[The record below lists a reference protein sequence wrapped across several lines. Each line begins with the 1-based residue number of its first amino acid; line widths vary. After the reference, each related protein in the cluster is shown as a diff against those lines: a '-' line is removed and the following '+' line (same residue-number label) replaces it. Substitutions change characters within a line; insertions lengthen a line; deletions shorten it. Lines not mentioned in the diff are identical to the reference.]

1 MLIHVFRSGYCSSP
15 QYSGLLRPILLSF
28 RHNGIHQQFRIHTR
42 IITSTEVV
50 SRGARQSN
58 LFHNSLIVSL
68 GRRYQSGTRISNVT
82 STTPNANDSK
92 PDNSLK
98 VPKAR
103 LKSTDVKRLL
113 EFAKSERWNIAGGI
127 SCLLISS
134 VITMSVPFGLGKILD
149 VIYSTSA
156 ESGIAKEKLDQFC
169 LLLAGVFL
177 LGGLANFGRVYL
189 FGNASL
195 RITKSIRTKV
205 YCSMMN
211 QEAGWFDRKGTGEL
225 VNRLSADTYLV
236 GNSLSMNLSDGLRST
251 AMILAGAGMMV
262 YTSPHLALV
271 GMCIVP
277 CVAGMAIVYGRYVRN
292 ITKELMDKYA
302 EVMKIGEE
310 RLGNVKTVKMFCKE
324 KFENQMFT
332 EQLLS
337 ALKIGYRET
346 RARATFYGMTG
357 LSGNIIILSVLYYG
371 GTMVSNSEMTVGA
384 LTSFILYA
392 GYTAI
397 SIGGLSNF
405 YTELNKGVGSAARLW
420 EIIDRKFLIPVEGGL
435 ELRHAP
441 NGELVFNNVTFNY
454 PSRPN
459 ANVLSNLS
467 LRIDPGTSTAVV
479 GKSGSGKSTLASL
492 LLRLYDPQAGSILLD
507 GRDLKEL
514 NPTSLRRHIGAVNQE
529 PVLFSGSIRE
539 NILYGLN
546 SDENI
551 SESDIQR
558 VIREAHVYEFA
569 KDFPDGLNTLVG
581 QRGIMLSGGQKQRVA
596 IARAII
602 RNPKILILDE
612 ATSAL
617 DAASEELIQN
627 ALENLTK
634 NRTVLTIAHRL
645 STIRNA
651 TNIAVLQDGRI
662 VEHGNYQ
669 QLIAMPAGIF
679 RELVQRQTFSTKT

>member
-1 MLIHVFRSGYCSSP
+1 MVINIVRNSCMRSQRCPRSTLLVSNIGFLLCHSENRLQCRVFSLFGRRSPKQLDNVLSTPNVFRNPPIAHLLRRFESGSGSLSSP
-15 QYSGLLRPILLSF
+15 SPSKE
-28 RHNGIHQQFRIHTR
+28 
-42 IITSTEVV
+42 SEK
-50 SRGARQSN
+50 
-58 LFHNSLIVSL
+58 
-68 GRRYQSGTRISNVT
+68 VT
-82 STTPNANDSK
+82 
-92 PDNSLK
+92 K
-98 VPKAR
+98 VR

-113 EFAKSERWNIAGGI
+113 GFAKSERWNIAGGI
-127 SCLLISS
+127 GCLVVSS
-134 VITMSVPFGLGKILD
+134 AITMSVPFGLGKILD

-156 ESGIAKEKLDQFC
+156 ETGIAKEKLDQFC

-177 LGGLANFGRVYL
+177 LGGFANFGRVFL
-189 FGNASL
+189 FSNASL
-195 RITKSIRTKV
+195 RITKDIRTKV
-205 YCSMMN
+205 YNSMLN

-225 VNRLSADTYLV
+225 VNRLSSDTYLV

-262 YTSPHLALV
+262 YTSPHLALI

-277 CVAGMAIVYGRYVRN
+277 CMAGVAIVYGRYVRN

-302 EVMKIGEE
+302 EIMKVGEE

-324 KFENQMFT
+324 RFENNLFT
-332 EQLLS
+332 EQLLE
-337 ALKIGYRET
+337 ALNIGYRET
-346 RARATFYGMTG
+346 KARATFYGMTG

-405 YTELNKGVGSAARLW
+405 YTELNKGVGSATRLW
-420 EIIDRKFLIPVEGGL
+420 EIIDRKYTIPVDGGL
-435 ELRHAP
+435 ELKSP
-441 NGELVFNNVTFNY
+441 PKGEIVFRDIRFNY
-454 PSRPN
+454 PSRMD
-459 ANVLSNLS
+459 ASVLDNLN
-467 LRIDPGTSTAVV
+467 LRIEPGTSTAVV
-479 GKSGSGKSTLASL
+479 GRSGSGKSTLASL
-492 LLRLYDPQAGSILLD
+492 LLRLYDPQSGSVILD
-507 GRDLKEL
+507 GYDLKEL

-529 PVLFSGSIRE
+529 PVLFSGTIRE

-546 SDENI
+546 LGDSI
-551 SESDIQR
+551 SESDFNR
-558 VIREAHVYEFA
+558 VIREAHVYEFVRE
-569 KDFPDGLNTLVG
+569 FPEGLNTLVG

-645 STIRNA
+645 STIRNS
-651 TNIAVLQDGRI
+651 TNIAVLQEGRI

-669 QLIAMPAGIF
+669 QLMSLPDGIF
-679 RELVQRQTFSTKT
+679 KELVQRQTFSAAS

>member
-1 MLIHVFRSGYCSSP
+1 MFISTVRISCIRSQRCPWPSRLASTVSFLPCHHENLSLRRPFSSFGPRGVTIADLALSKSNVFRNPS
-15 QYSGLLRPILLSF
+15 IA
-28 RHNGIHQQFRIHTR
+28 H
-42 IITSTEVV
+42 
-50 SRGARQSN
+50 
-58 LFHNSLIVSL
+58 LI
-68 GRRYQSGTRISNVT
+68 RRYESGSGSLSSQPEVK
-82 STTPNANDSK
+82 DSQ
-92 PDNSLK
+92 K
-98 VPKAR
+98 VKVR

-113 EFAKSERWNIAGGI
+113 GFAKPERWNIAGGI
-127 SCLLISS
+127 GCLVISS
-134 VITMSVPFGLGKILD
+134 AITMSVPFGLGKILD

-156 ESGIAKEKLDQFC
+156 ETGIAKEKLDQFC

-177 LGGLANFGRVYL
+177 LGGIANFGRVFL
-189 FGNASL
+189 FSNASL
-195 RITKSIRTKV
+195 RITKDIRTKV
-205 YCSMMN
+205 YNSMLN

-225 VNRLSADTYLV
+225 VNRLSSDTYLV

-251 AMILAGAGMMV
+251 AMILAGSGMMV

-277 CVAGMAIVYGRYVRN
+277 CMAGVAIVYGRYVRN

-302 EVMKIGEE
+302 EVMKVGEE
-310 RLGNVKTVKMFCKE
+310 RLSNVKTVKMFGKE
-324 KFENQMFT
+324 KFENNLFT
-332 EQLLS
+332 EQLRQ

-346 RARATFYGMTG
+346 KARATFYGMTG

-405 YTELNKGVGSAARLW
+405 YTELNKGVGSATRLW
-420 EIIDRKFLIPVEGGL
+420 EIMDRKYTIPVDGGL
-435 ELRHAP
+435 ELSSP
-441 NGELVFNNVTFNY
+441 KGEIVFHDVSFNY
-454 PSRPN
+454 PSRMD
-459 ANVLSNLS
+459 ASVLSNLN
-467 LRIDPGTSTAVV
+467 LRIEPGTSTAVV
-479 GKSGSGKSTLASL
+479 GRSGSGKSTLASL
-492 LLRLYDPQAGSILLD
+492 LLRLYDPQDGSVYVD
-507 GRDLKEL
+507 GHNLKEL

-529 PVLFSGSIRE
+529 PVLFSGTIRE

-546 SDENI
+546 HGDAI
-551 SESDIQR
+551 SESDFER
-558 VIREAHVYEFA
+558 VIREAHVYEFVRE
-569 KDFPDGLNTLVG
+569 FPDGLNTLVG

-617 DAASEELIQN
+617 DAASEELIQK

-645 STIRNA
+645 STIRNS
-651 TNIAVLQDGRI
+651 TNIAVLQDGKI

-669 QLIAMPAGIF
+669 QLMLLPDGIF
-679 RELVQRQTFSTKT
+679 KELVQRQTFSAAS